1 MLALVVVACA
11 LAPVSADAA
20 EGPPPPAH
28 PHPTPAM
35 TRVIDG
41 TRTEITTQPGAP
53 LVVEAGASTTPTEV
67 ARDFAASTLASAVP
81 GVDNRPESLIV
92 VGATAASGRVVRLQ
106 QTVNG
111 IPILGGET
119 VVSLDAENRVV
130 SATSEGV
137 SARPTSTAA
146 QVDGDR
152 ARAVALAH
160 AVSMW
165 GLPQRTLRA
174 PSPELWILDPRLIDA
189 PGPDRPIPVW
199 QTEVTSLTD
208 SSLRRLVLVDATT
221 GKVALSVDQ
230 NHAVLNREVCD
241 SGNVPGADEGCTVP
255 VRSEGDPAAAD
266 ADVDSAYAFAG
277 DTDRFY
283 REVLGRD
290 GIDGAGNSAFGGGLS
305 STVRYCPADDL
316 GQGCPY
322 ENAFWNG
329 AQMVYGQGYAG
340 AQDVV
345 GHELTHGVTQFTSR
359 LFYYHQSGAINE
371 SLSDI
376 MGEFVDQWSHTTTAG
391 AGVVDTDTPAVRW
404 LIGEDL
410 PGGAIRS
417 MSNPRRDGP
426 GLDGSAAAP
435 DSVLSGRFVTSED
448 DSGGVHTN
456 SGVGNKF
463 AFLLTDGG
471 SLNGHAVSG
480 IGLNRAAQI
489 IYSASLLLTSA
500 ADYRAFAGALS
511 TACHSL
517 VGSRLTTTDDVI
529 RDTDC
534 LEVDDA
540 IAAVQMGAV
549 RTRAA
554 VPACL
559 SNASPTTL
567 FGDSMEGSARHWA
580 SVGTREW
587 FYSQDQNPYL
597 IDMRYATSGTD
608 NLWGNDGNRAGAPGM
623 AMRRGVKLPALSAAA
638 PVSYTVRFNHAY
650 GFWPV
655 AGGPTA
661 DGGVVEF
668 SVDGGAHWRG
678 VTQARWARAGGYH
691 GYSGVMAAGTDN
703 PLAGSRAFVG
713 HSAGY
718 LTSRFDISDLAGR
731 SVKLRFRVAQVS
743 KDPGDPGDYG
753 WFIDDVSITSCPAL
767 PGPRITAVGPG
778 NRSVAVRWAAVAG
791 ASSYQVTSIPDGRTC
806 TTSRTRC
813 TVRELRN
820 GVRYRFRVRALSPG
834 RETGVSLSRRLA
846 VPTARIVPA

>member
-11 LAPVSADAA
+11 LAPVTADAA
-20 EGPPPPAH
+20 DGPPPAQKRPS
-28 PHPTPAM
+28 PAM
-35 TRVIDG
+35 ARITDG
-41 TRTEITTQPGAP
+41 TRTAITTEPGSP
-53 LVVEAGASTTPTEV
+53 LVVSTDASDSPAKV
-67 ARDFAASTLASAVP
+67 ARDFAASALASTVIGAAI
-81 GVDNRPESLIV
+81 RPESTIAI
-92 VGATAASGRVVRLQ
+92 GATAASGRVVRLQ

-111 IPILGGET
+111 IPVLGGET
-119 VVSLDAENRVV
+119 VVSLDDQNRVV

-137 SARPTSTAA
+137 SATPTSTTARVGGGRA
-146 QVDGDR
+146 QG
-152 ARAVALAH
+152 VAFAH
-160 AVSMW
+160 VASLSGVRRQ
-165 GLPQRTLRA
+165 GLSASP
-174 PSPELWILDPRLIDA
+174 PELWILDPSLIDA
-189 PGPDRPIPVW
+189 PGPARPTPVW
-199 QTEVTSLTD
+199 QTEVTSSTD
-208 SSLRRLVLVDATT
+208 SALRRLVLVDATT
-221 GKVALSVDQ
+221 GKVVLSVDQ
-230 NHAVLNREVCD
+230 NHAALSREVCD
-241 SGNVPGADEGCTVP
+241 SGNAPGADEGCSVS
-255 VRSEGDPAAAD
+255 VRSEGEPAAGD
-266 ADVDSAYAFAG
+266 ADIDSAYAFAG

-290 GIDGAGNSAFGGGLS
+290 GIDGSGNVALGGDLS
-305 STVRYCPADDL
+305 STVRYCPSDDL

-329 AQMVYGQGYAG
+329 SQMVYGQGYAG

-391 AGVVDTDTPAVRW
+391 SRVVDTDTPAVRW

-417 MSNPRRDGP
+417 MSDPRRDGT

-435 DSVLSGRFVTSED
+435 DSMLSDRFVTSED

-471 SLNGHAVSG
+471 SLNGHSVSG

-511 TACHSL
+511 TACRSL
-517 VGSRLTTTDDVI
+517 VGSRLTVTDEVI
-529 RDTDC
+529 RDADC
-534 LEVDDA
+534 LQVGGA
-540 IAAVQMGAV
+540 VAAVQMSAV
-549 RTRAA
+549 RTRSA
-554 VPACL
+554 VPTCL
-559 SNASPTTL
+559 SGARPTTL
-567 FGDSMEGSARHWA
+567 FGDAMEGSARRWA

-587 FYSQDQNPYL
+587 FYSQDENPYL
-597 IDMRYATSGTD
+597 IDMRYATSGTN

-623 AMRRGVKLPALSAAA
+623 AMRQGVRLPAISTTA

-661 DGGVVEF
+661 DGGVVEL

-678 VTQARWARAGGYH
+678 VSQARWARAGGYH
-691 GYSGVMAAGTDN
+691 GYTGAMAAGTDN
-703 PLAGSRAFVG
+703 PLAGARAFVG
-713 HSAGY
+713 HSGGY
-718 LTSRFDISDLAGR
+718 LSSRFDISDLAGR
-731 SVKLRFRVAQVS
+731 SVRLRFRVAQVS

-753 WFIDDVSITSCPAL
+753 WFIDDVTITSCPAL

-791 ASSYQVTSIPDGRTC
+791 ASSYQVTSVPDGRAC
-806 TTSRTRC
+806 ITTRTRC

-820 GVRYRFRVRALSPG
+820 GIRYRFRVRALSPG

-846 VPTARIVPA
+846 VPTARA